1 MSMPIF
7 YILFLLISSFSAQAE
22 IFQWLDAKGN
32 KHFSDKPHLGAK
44 TFQVDA
50 GYSYYR
56 VKKVYDGDTIL
67 LANGKKV
74 RFLGINTPE
83 VEGRHKSVQAGGE
96 QAKQWLI
103 AKLKNKK
110 VRLEKDVEKKDK
122 YGRLLAHIFTE
133 NKEHL
138 NLELVRAGLASVSI
152 YPPSLKYISEL
163 VEAER
168 QAERNGVGIWGYD
181 EYAPK
186 QVAELK
192 QGSVKGWQRVV
203 GKIKKIRH
211 ARKNSY
217 LDFSGGFTVKIKK
230 KSHKFFPKLEDYV
243 GKQVEVRGWISKRK
257 NNYSMFIRH
266 SSAIKIK

>member
-1 MSMPIF
+1 MPMPNF
-7 YILFLLISSFSAQAE
+7 YILFLLIFSFSAQAE
-22 IFQWLDAKGN
+22 IFQWVDAKGN
-32 KHFSDKPHLGAK
+32 EHFSDKSHLGAK

-83 VEGRHKSVQAGGE
+83 VEGRNKSVQAGGDL
-96 QAKQWLI
+96 AKQWLTD
-103 AKLKNKK
+103 KLKGKK
-110 VRLEKDVEKKDK
+110 VRLEKDIEKKDK
-122 YGRLLAHIFTE
+122 YGRLLAHVFTE

-138 NLELVRAGLASVSI
+138 NLELVRAGLASVNI

-163 VEAER
+163 VKAEQ
-168 QAERNGVGIWGYD
+168 QAERNSIGIWGYD

-186 QVAELK
+186 QVAKLK

-211 ARKNSY
+211 TRKNSY
-217 LDFSGGFTVKIKK
+217 LDFSDRFRVKISK
-230 KSHKFFPKLEDYV
+230 KSHKFFPKLDDYV
-243 GKQVEVRGWISKRK
+243 GKRVEVRGWISKRK
-257 NNYSMFIRH
+257 KNYSMFVRH
-266 SSAIKIK
+266 PTAIKIK